1 MTSLRDLCDHYII
14 FVSLQ
19 IFAHSKLY
27 KFLILTQTV
36 DKVDDLE
43 NGVDS
48 LASLFLHPRRGEG
61 ETEHFLEELHW
72 QEQPSPS
79 PRCVNQHQHQFGG

>member
-1 MTSLRDLCDHYII
+1 M
-14 FVSLQ
+14 
-19 IFAHSKLY
+19 
-27 KFLILTQTV
+27 
-36 DKVDDLE
+36 DDLE

-79 PRCVNQHQHQFGG
+79 PRCVNQHQHKFCG